1 MKPTV
6 LVAVTVTLAG
16 CLSPRSDPSQFF
28 LLTPT
33 TEPAAATASTNNLS
47 LGVGPVT
54 LPTYL
59 DRPQMVTRMGPNQV
73 AISEADRWAESL
85 QDNFTGALAR
95 NLAVLLG
102 TERVVTYPWYNTV
115 ELDYAVSVNVLRFE
129 RDSLGVAHLRVLWE
143 LRDGVTGEGSGVRET
158 SLTEAAASAE
168 TSASV
173 AALSRGLEAVS
184 REIVAAIQGRNR

>member
-1 MKPTV
+1 MKTAV
-6 LVAVTVTLAG
+6 LAVVTVVVAG

-33 TEPAAATASTNNLS
+33 TERAASSARELS

-54 LPTYL
+54 FPTYL
-59 DRPQMVTRMGPNQV
+59 DRPQMVTRLGPNQV

-95 NLAVLLG
+95 NLAVMAG
-102 TERVVTYPWYNTV
+102 TERVITYPWYNTV
-115 ELDYAVSVNVLRFE
+115 ELDYAVSVNVLSFE
-129 RDSLGVAHLRVLWE
+129 RDSLGVAHVRVLWE
-143 LRDGVTGEGSGVRET
+143 LTDGTTGEGSGVRET
-158 SLTEAAASAE
+158 SLTEAAASSE

-173 AALSRGLEAVS
+173 AALSRGLEMLS
-184 REIVAAIQGRNR
+184 REIVAAIQAR

>member
-1 MKPTV
+1 MKTALLSV
-6 LVAVTVTLAG
+6 VTIVVGG

-33 TEPAAATASTNNLS
+33 TETARPSADALS

-54 LPTYL
+54 FPTYL
-59 DRPQMVTRMGPNQV
+59 DRPQIVTRLGPNQV

-95 NLAVLLG
+95 NLAVMLG

-115 ELDYAVSVNVLRFE
+115 ELDVVVSVNVLRFE
-129 RDSLGVAHLRVLWE
+129 RDSLGAAHVRVLWE
-143 LRDGVTGEGSGVRET
+143 LTDGATGEDTGVRET

-168 TSASV
+168 TAESV
-173 AALSRGLEAVS
+173 AALSRGIEALS
-184 REIVAAIQGRNR
+184 REIAAAILAR

>member
-1 MKPTV
+1 MKTTV
-6 LVAVTVTLAG
+6 LAAVTVLLAG

-33 TEPAAATASTNNLS
+33 TEPAAGTVSTSDLS

-54 LPTYL
+54 FPTYL
-59 DRPQMVTRMGPNQV
+59 DRPQMITRLGPNQV

-85 QDNFTGALAR
+85 QDNFTHALAR
-95 NLAVLLG
+95 NLAVMLG
-102 TERVVTYPWYNTV
+102 TERVVVFPWYNTV

-143 LRDGVTGEGSGVRET
+143 LTDGVTGEGSGVRET
-158 SLTEAAASAE
+158 SLTEAAASPE

-173 AALSRGLEAVS
+173 AALSRGLERVS
-184 REIVAAIQGRNR
+184 REIVAAIQAR